1 MLKNLRRFSAYLH
14 ASASLKMI
22 LLAFFSQ
29 VIFAVFIIPK
39 MESLINPLQN
49 QVLLELRFGYTSNQ
63 FYSLMTSIGGK
74 GITYYKIY
82 VLFIDLLYPII
93 YSISYSL
100 LLSLFFRNSFS
111 SNHYFQLFNVFPFL
125 IGFADVFENF
135 SVAYLLFNFP
145 AQNLFVVKLASSFSL
160 LKWGFTMYNILLML
174 TGLFAWGFRTI
185 LKAKK

>member
-14 ASASLKMI
+14 AGASLKMI

-39 MESLINPLQN
+39 MATLINPLQN
-49 QVLLELRFGYTSNQ
+49 QVLLEMRFGYNIQQ
-63 FYSLMTSIGGK
+63 FYNLMDSLGETGRF
-74 GITYYKIY
+74 YYKIY
-82 VLFIDLLYPII
+82 VFFIDLLYPVI
-93 YSISYSL
+93 YCISYSL

-111 SNHYFQLFNVFPFL
+111 SSHYFQLFNVFPFL
-125 IGFADVFENF
+125 IGFADVFENL
-135 SVAYLLFNFP
+135 SVGYLLLIYPEKINF
-145 AQNLFVVKLASSFSL
+145 LVKLASSFSL

-174 TGLFAWGFRTI
+174 TGLFAWGFRTL

>member
-1 MLKNLRRFSAYLH
+1 MLKNLRRFSSYLH

-39 MESLINPLQN
+39 MEALINPLQN

-63 FYSLMTSIGGK
+63 FYDLMSSIGGV

-93 YSISYSL
+93 YCISYSL

-111 SNHYFQLFNVFPFL
+111 SNHYFQLFNIFPFM
-125 IGFADVFENF
+125 IGFADVFENI
-135 SVAYLLFNFP
+135 SIAYLLFAFP
-145 AQNLFVVKLASSFSL
+145 TQNLFIVKLASSFSL

-174 TGLFAWGFRTI
+174 TGLFAWGFRTL

>member
-14 ASASLKMI
+14 AGASLKII

-39 MESLINPLQN
+39 MATLINPMQN
-49 QVLLELRFGYTSNQ
+49 QVLLEMRFGYNTHQ
-63 FYSLMTSIGGK
+63 FYSLMDSLGETGRF
-74 GITYYKIY
+74 YYKIY
-82 VLFIDLLYPII
+82 VFFIDLLYPVI
-93 YSISYSL
+93 YCISYSL

-125 IGFADVFENF
+125 IGFADIFENL
-135 SVAYLLFNFP
+135 SVGYLLLIFPEKINF
-145 AQNLFVVKLASSFSL
+145 LVKLASSFSL

-174 TGLFAWGFRTI
+174 TGLFAWGFRTL

>member
-1 MLKNLRRFSAYLH
+1 MLQNLRRFSAYLH
-14 ASASLKMI
+14 AAASLRMI

-39 MESLINPLQN
+39 MEMLINPLQN
-49 QVLLELRFGYTSNQ
+49 EVLLEVRFGYTTEQ
-63 FYSLMTSIGGK
+63 FYKLMSAIGDK
-74 GITYYKIY
+74 GIMYYKIY

-93 YSISYSL
+93 YCISYSL

-111 SNHYFQLFNVFPFL
+111 GHHYFQLFNVFPFL
-125 IGFADVFENF
+125 IGFADFFENI
-135 SVAYLLFNFP
+135 SIAYLLFTFP
-145 AQNLFVVKLASSFSL
+145 IQSPFIVKLASSFSL

-174 TGLFAWGFRTI
+174 TGLFAWGFKNL

>member
-14 ASASLKMI
+14 AGATLKMI
-22 LLAFFSQ
+22 LLAFLSQ

-39 MESLINPLQN
+39 METLINPLQN
-49 QVLLELRFGYTSNQ
+49 QVLLELRFGYKIDQ
-63 FYSLMTSIGGK
+63 FYALMDGLGETGRK
-74 GITYYKIY
+74 FYKIY

-111 SNHYFQLFNVFPFL
+111 SHHYFQLFNVFPFL
-125 IGFADVFENF
+125 IGFADIFENLT
-135 SVAYLLFNFP
+135 VGYLLMNFP
-145 AQNLFVVKLASSFSL
+145 ERINFGVKLASSFSL

-174 TGLFAWGFRTI
+174 TGLFAWGFRT
-185 LKAKK
+185 LLNSRK